1 MGNSQSTVTNI
12 VNNSSLSVA
21 NDFVSTT
28 IASTQA
34 SSTNIQTFTLNI
46 GAMANCPLN
55 LGQTINAQVSSI
67 AQVSDAQAQ
76 QFQTDLASSLDAA
89 AQTNSEMVNGVMA
102 ATGGNEQETRTNITN
117 TIQQSVRNS
126 ITATTIN
133 QVAAMSVNMQ
143 TMTLNIGACQ
153 NSPIKAN
160 QGIVSNVIAQN
171 ILNKV
176 SNAILSSNL
185 VATASANASSSTGMQ
200 NQGLNNLVDSFFNGI
215 SNVLQSATGIWIGL
229 SVICCVLIC
238 VALVFLMSSSGGNK
252 GGGASANFSNAGGGA
267 GFNAQ
272 TMKLK

>member
-34 SSTNIQTFTLNI
+34 SSTNMQTFTLNI

-55 LGQTINAQVSSI
+55 LGQTINAQVAAI
-67 AQVSDAQAQ
+67 ATVTDTQAQ
-76 QFQTDLASSLDAA
+76 QLQTSLATSLDAA
-89 AQTNSEMVNGVMA
+89 AQSNSEMVNGVMA

-117 TIQQSVRNS
+117 TIEQSVRNS

-133 QVAAMSVNMQ
+133 QVAATSVNMQ

-153 NSPIKAN
+153 NSPIQAN

-171 ILNKV
+171 ILSKV
-176 SNAILSSNL
+176 SNAIVSSNL
-185 VATASANASSSTGMQ
+185 VSAASANASSTTGMQ
-200 NQGLNNLVDSFFNGI
+200 NQGLNHLIDSIFKG
-215 SNVLQSATGIWIGL
+215 LTGIWGIVAVVVCVVVLAALAFLL
-229 SVICCVLIC
+229 SP
-238 VALVFLMSSSGGNK
+238 AGQESSVKLANA
-252 GGGASANFSNAGGGA
+252 GASKIKGPSPF
-267 GFNAQ
+267 
-272 TMKLK
+272 